1 MPFVHGTDGARIHY
15 EVTGRRHAPAV
26 LLVQG
31 LGTDKNGWILQRAVL
46 GLKYRVIAFDN
57 RGSGRSDKPTGEYD
71 LQQMADDAISVMD
84 AAHIDSAHTV
94 GLSMGGAISQ
104 IIALKYPNRVR
115 SLTLVATACRNHKW
129 REELLRDWAEQ
140 AQIKGISSMSKDA
153 ARWMIGPRSFRRIL
167 PTLGWLGPLAFAM
180 PSSAFASQVGAILAT
195 DQTLSHE
202 LSNISC
208 PALIVVGNQ
217 DILTPRGD
225 AEELAELIPTAELV
239 VISGA
244 AHGVTIEH
252 ASTFNRILTDFL
264 KRAEAVFVPFG
275 DAASSAI

>member
-1 MPFVHGTDGARIHY
+1 MPYAIGTDGTRLHY

-26 LLVQG
+26 VLIQG
-31 LGTDKNGWILQRAVL
+31 LGGDKNGWILQRAVL
-46 GLKYRVIAFDN
+46 GLKYRIVAFDN
-57 RGSGRSDKPTGEYD
+57 RGSGRSDKPTGDYD
-71 LQQMADDAISVMD
+71 LQEMADDAIAVLD
-84 AAHIDSAHTV
+84 AARIDTAHVV

-104 IIALKYPNRVR
+104 IVALKYPHRVR

-129 REELLRDWAEQ
+129 REELLREWAEQ
-140 AQIKGISSMSKDA
+140 AQIHGLSSMSKDA

-167 PTLGWLGPLAFAM
+167 PTLGWLGPLAFTM
-180 PSSAFASQVGAILAT
+180 PSEAFASQVGAILAT
-195 DQTLSHE
+195 DQTLSSE
-202 LSNISC
+202 LTNITC

-252 ASTFNRILTDFL
+252 ASTFNRILIDFL
-264 KRAEAVFVPFG
+264 KRAEVAFVPFG
-275 DAASSAI
+275 AAASSVI